1 MEIAKAEAES
11 LPPPH
16 RTYEEYKAWQQ
27 QLQKAS
33 VLSREEVTRRVLAQK
48 ATSPSQPMTTERAT
62 KMLTLA
68 SRNLW
73 GEIIP
78 KLSAEG
84 ALEVAEKVADVELRD
99 ALVKHSLDA
108 R

>member
-1 MEIAKAEAES
+1 M
-11 LPPPH
+11 
-16 RTYEEYKAWQQ
+16 
-27 QLQKAS
+27 
-33 VLSREEVTRRVLAQK
+33 
-48 ATSPSQPMTTERAT
+48 ERAT

-78 KLSAEG
+78 KFSAEG

-99 ALVKHSLDA
+99 ALVKHSLGA